1 MSDEIRQARI
11 DLAAAYRLAY
21 MHGLSEGICNHLTLT
36 VPGQPDKFLLIAH
49 GTHWSQ
55 VTASN
60 LLMVSL
66 DGEVLEGE
74 GVVEDTAFYIHAP
87 IHRARPDLQCIMHT
101 HQTQTLALAMIEGGA
116 IEPINQNALRYYDR
130 VARDDN
136 YNGLAFDDQEGRRLA
151 KSMQGKN
158 ILMMANHGVLIGAS
172 SVARAYDEIYYLER
186 TAAAQ
191 ILAMS
196 TGRPLKLIPE
206 EVCKETARQ
215 MMSDNMHRFANDHFN
230 ALKRVLDR
238 EQPDYKD

>member
-36 VPGQPDKFLLIAH
+36 VPGEPDKFLLISH
-49 GTHWSQ
+49 GTHWSE

-60 LLMVSL
+60 LLLVTL
-66 DGEVLEGE
+66 DGEILEGE
-74 GVVEDTAFYIHAP
+74 GTVEDTAFYIHAP
-87 IHRARPDLQCIMHT
+87 IHRLRPDLRCIMHT
-101 HQTQTLALAMIEGGA
+101 HQTHTLALAMVEGGV
-116 IEPINQNALRYYDR
+116 IEPINQNALRYYGR
-130 VARDDN
+130 VAYDDD
-136 YNGLAFDDQEGRRLA
+136 YAGLAFDAAEGERLA
-151 KSMQGKN
+151 AAMQDKS
-158 ILMMANHGVLIGAS
+158 ILMMGNHGVLVGAA

-196 TGRPLKLIPE
+196 TGRPLKQIP
-206 EVCKETARQ
+206 KEICESTARQ
-215 MMSDNMHRFANDHFN
+215 MMADNMHRFANDHFT

-238 EQPDYKD
+238 DQPDYRE

>member
-116 IEPINQNALRYYDR
+116 IEPINQNALRYCDR

>member
-11 DLAAAYRLAY
+11 DLAAAYRLDY

>member
-87 IHRARPDLQCIMHT
+87 IHRARPDLRCIMHT
-101 HQTQTLALAMIEGGA
+101 HQTQTLALAMIEDGA
-116 IEPINQNALRYYDR
+116 IEPINQNALRYYGR

-136 YNGLAFDDQEGRRLA
+136 YNGLAFDDLEGARLA

-206 EVCKETARQ
+206 EICKETARQ

-238 EQPDYKD
+238 DQPDYKD

>member
-1 MSDEIRQARI
+1 MNDDIRQARI

-36 VPGQPDKFLLIAH
+36 VPGDPEKFLLISH

-60 LLMVSL
+60 LLLVSL
-66 DGEVLEGE
+66 DGEILEGE

-87 IHRARPDLQCIMHT
+87 IHRKRPDLKCIMHT
-101 HQTQTLALAMIEGGA
+101 HQTQALALAMVEGGE
-116 IEPINQNALRYYDR
+116 IEPINQNALRYYNR
-130 VARDDN
+130 VAYDN
-136 YNGLAFDDQEGRRLA
+136 DYNGLAFDASEGGRLA
-151 KSMQGKN
+151 AAMGDKN
-158 ILMMANHGVLIGAS
+158 ILMMGNHGILVGAT
-172 SVARAYDEIYYLER
+172 SVARAYDDLYYFER

-196 TGRPLKLIPE
+196 TGRPLKRIP
-206 EVCKETARQ
+206 KEICEHTSRQ
-215 MMSDNMHRFANDHFN
+215 MMSDNMHRFANDHFT

-238 EQPDYKD
+238 EQPDYRD

>member
-49 GTHWSQ
+49 GTHWSH

-66 DGEVLEGE
+66 DGEVIEGE

-101 HQTQTLALAMIEGGA
+101 HQTQTLALAMIEDGA
-116 IEPINQNALRYYDR
+116 IEPINQNALRYYGR
-130 VARDDN
+130 IARDDN
-136 YNGLAFDDQEGRRLA
+136 YNGLAFDDLEGERLA

>member
-21 MHGLSEGICNHLTLT
+21 MHGLSEGICNHLTLS